1 MGRVLRAILVS
12 VWVNF
17 VIWVVVG
24 IVFGFCEGGCVRIGI
39 WDLI

>member
-1 MGRVLRAILVS
+1 MVRVLRVILVS

-24 IVFGFCEGGCVRIGI
+24 IVFGFARVVMLGLVYGI
-39 WDLI
+39 